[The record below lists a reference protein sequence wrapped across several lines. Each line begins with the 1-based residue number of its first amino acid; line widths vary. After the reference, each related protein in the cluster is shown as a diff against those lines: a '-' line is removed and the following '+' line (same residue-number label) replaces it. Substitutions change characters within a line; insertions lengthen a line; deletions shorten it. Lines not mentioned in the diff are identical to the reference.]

1 MWQTSI
7 RTAQLPRRPRC
18 RRSLPLALNK
28 KAVLP
33 LATTLASAG
42 LLVWLAL
49 PTVWWTPLNVDE
61 ELTIRVSEFSFAHVF
76 DIVSTKRGGGP
87 LHFWLE
93 HFLLGW
99 WPGLEALRIP
109 SLLFICLALPAVTL
123 IARRLLGDEVSAGVV
138 LLTAASPIPVL
149 YATFGR
155 PHTLLFAW
163 LMWSTLLALKAA
175 ESGDRRLWV
184 AAGAVLG
191 LSVFVHPTAPLYAG
205 TALIAALLYAPRA
218 PRVVLRE
225 AWPGL
230 VAFAVAFGPYYLRTL
245 HVLGDR
251 YGVSSGAATGRTFS
265 GRPVWEDALRFIAPG
280 AHDVNYFSVFAVVGL
295 VALFVQRRYRVVVF
309 CVLTVAAP
317 IAFFSVVPASGDSA
331 LFFDR
336 YMIPSIPAFLV
347 LVMAGVLALAR
358 LAGIVITRFAGPARL
373 VVIAGLVGWLL
384 IHELHYDLRHR
395 DHTQA
400 IGIEAVA
407 DAAALQPAGSVLFGS
422 TGTSGALFSSFDY
435 GHPANLLDRYVALST
450 GSLQLV
456 DDDSCERAQPFLQGA
471 QTSRYGIWL
480 FYAVAPDE
488 QRAAAA
494 ALARTG
500 AVIVRPGPS
509 YFLLRSP
516 ERLAPEALIR
526 LGRSYRLAWRDAVPS
541 NRRVNELLIAD
552 RQLLR
557 GHCIP
562 YGDLG
567 DPDISPH
574 WPPVKTTHQ

>member
-1 MWQTSI
+1 VSLRGRRI
-7 RTAQLPRRPRC
+7 RPQRYGGSVELTPLLPV
-18 RRSLPLALNK
+18 A
-28 KAVLP
+28 A
-33 LATTLASAG
+33 TLASAA

-61 ELTIRVSEFSFAHVF
+61 ELTIRVGDFSFAHVF

-99 WPGLEALRIP
+99 WPGLGALRIP
-109 SLLFICLALPAVTL
+109 SLVFICLALPAVAL
-123 IARRLLGDEVSAGVV
+123 IARRLLGDEASAGVV

-163 LMWSTLLALKAA
+163 LMWSTVLALKAA
-175 ESGDRRLWV
+175 EGGDRRLWA

-205 TALIAALLYAPRA
+205 TAVIGALLYAHRDPRA
-218 PRVVLRE
+218 VLRQ

-230 VAFAVAFGPYYLRTL
+230 LTFAVTFVPYYVRTL

-251 YGVSSGAATGRTFS
+251 YGVSSGAASGRTFS
-265 GRPVWEDALRFIAPG
+265 GRPVWEDALHFVAPG
-280 AHDVNYFSVFAVVGL
+280 GNDLNYFTVLAGIGL
-295 VALFVQRRYRVVVF
+295 VALLVQRRFRAAAF
-309 CVLTVAAP
+309 CVVTVAAP
-317 IAFFSVVPASGDSA
+317 VVFFSVVPASGDSA

-336 YMIPSIPAFLV
+336 YMIPVVPAFLV

-358 LAGIVITRFAGPARL
+358 FAGPLRL
-373 VVIAGLVGWLL
+373 LVIAVAVGWLL
-384 IHELHYDLRHR
+384 LHELQRDLRQR
-395 DHTQA
+395 DHTRA
-400 IGIEAVA
+400 IRVEVIA
-407 DAAALQPAGSVLFGS
+407 DAASRQPAGSVLFGS

-435 GHPANLLDRYVALST
+435 GHPANLLDRYVGLSVP
-450 GSLQLV
+450 SLQLV
-456 DDDSCERAQPFLQGA
+456 DDDSCERALPFLHGS
-471 QTSRYGIWL
+471 QTPRYGIWL
-480 FYAVAPDE
+480 FYAVSPDE

-494 ALARTG
+494 AFAHTG
-500 AVIVRPGPS
+500 AVLVRPAPE

-526 LGRSYRLAWRDAVPS
+526 LGRSYRLAWRAAVPS

-557 GHCIP
+557 GQCIP

-574 WPPVKTTHQ
+574 WPPAKTTHQ

>member
-1 MWQTSI
+1 M
-7 RTAQLPRRPRC
+7 A
-18 RRSLPLALNK
+18 
-28 KAVLP
+28 
-33 LATTLASAG
+33 

-61 ELTIRVSEFSFAHVF
+61 ELTIRVSQFSFANVF

-99 WPGLEALRIP
+99 WPSLGSLRLP
-109 SLLFICLALPAVTL
+109 SLLFICVALPAVVL
-123 IARRLLGDEVSAGVV
+123 IARRLVGDEASAGVV

-163 LMWSTLLALKAA
+163 LMWSTLLVLKAA
-175 ESGDRRLWV
+175 ESGNRRLWAV
-184 AAGAVLG
+184 AGAVLG

-205 TALIAALLYAPRA
+205 TALIAALLYAPRD
-218 PRVVLRE
+218 PRSVLRE

-230 VAFAVAFGPYYLRTL
+230 LTFAVTFGPYYVRTL

-251 YGVSSGAATGRTFS
+251 YGVSSGAASGRTFS
-265 GRPVWEDALRFIAPG
+265 GQPVWEDARHFIAPS
-280 AHDVNYFSVFAVVGL
+280 AHNVNYFTVLATIGL
-295 VALFVQRRYRVVVF
+295 VALLVQRRARVVVF

-317 IAFFSVVPASGDSA
+317 IVFFSVVPASGDSA

-336 YMIPSIPAFLV
+336 YMIPAIPAFLV
-347 LVMAGVLALAR
+347 LVMAGVVALA
-358 LAGIVITRFAGPARL
+358 RFAGPLRL
-373 VVIAGLVGWLL
+373 VVIAVAVGWLL

-395 DHTQA
+395 DHTRA

-407 DAAALQPAGSVLFGS
+407 DAAARQPAGSVLFGS

-435 GHPANLLDRYVALST
+435 GHPANLLDRYVALSV

-456 DDDSCERAQPFLQGA
+456 DDDSCERALPFLQGA
-471 QTSRYGIWL
+471 QTPRFGIWL

-488 QRAAAA
+488 QRAAAT

-500 AVIVRPGPS
+500 AVVVRPGPA

-516 ERLAPEALIR
+516 ERLTPAALIR
-526 LGRSYRLAWRDAVPS
+526 LGRSYRLAWRGAVPS

-552 RQLLR
+552 KQLLN
-557 GHCIP
+557 GQCVP

>member
-1 MWQTSI
+1 
-7 RTAQLPRRPRC
+7 
-18 RRSLPLALNK
+18 
-28 KAVLP
+28 
-33 LATTLASAG
+33 
-42 LLVWLAL
+42 VWLAL

-61 ELTIRVSEFSFAHVF
+61 ELTIRISDFSFAHVF

-99 WPGLEALRIP
+99 WPGLGSLRLP
-109 SLLFICLALPAVTL
+109 SLVFICLALPAVAL
-123 IARRLLGDEVSAGVV
+123 IARKLVGDEASAGVV

-163 LMWSTLLALKAA
+163 LMWSTLLALVAA
-175 ESGDRRLWV
+175 ERGDRRLWA

-205 TALIAALLYAPRA
+205 TALIAALLYAPRE
-218 PRVVLRE
+218 PRAVLRQ

-230 VAFAVAFGPYYLRTL
+230 LTFAVTFVPYYVRTL

-251 YGVSSGAATGRTFS
+251 YGISSGSARGRTFS
-265 GRPVWEDALRFIAPG
+265 GQPVWEDARHFIAPS
-280 AHDVNYFSVFAVVGL
+280 AHDVNYFTVLAAIGI
-295 VALFVQRRYRVVVF
+295 VALLRQRRYRVIAF

-317 IAFFSVVPASGDSA
+317 IVFFSVVPASGDSA

-336 YMIPSIPAFLV
+336 YMIPAIPAFLA
-347 LVMAGVLALAR
+347 LVMAGVVTLA
-358 LAGIVITRFAGPARL
+358 RFAGPLRLL
-373 VVIAGLVGWLL
+373 VVAAAVGLLL
-384 IHELHYDLRHR
+384 VHELHYDLRHR
-395 DHTQA
+395 DRTQA
-400 IGIEAVA
+400 IHIQAVA
-407 DAAALQPAGSVLFGS
+407 DAAARQPAGSVIFGS
-422 TGTSGALFSSFDY
+422 TGTTGTLFSSFDY
-435 GHPANLLDRYVALST
+435 GHPANLLDRYVALSVD
-450 GSLQLV
+450 SMQLV
-456 DDDSCERAQPFLQGA
+456 DDDSCERALPFVQGPPA
-471 QTSRYGIWL
+471 PSYGIWL
-480 FYAVAPDE
+480 FYAASPE
-488 QRAAAA
+488 EERAAAA
-494 ALARTG
+494 ALAHTS
-500 AVIVRPGPS
+500 AVLVRPAPG

-516 ERLAPEALIR
+516 QKLGPQDLIR
-526 LGRSYRLAWRDAVPS
+526 LGRSYRLAWRAAVPS

-557 GHCIP
+557 GTCIP